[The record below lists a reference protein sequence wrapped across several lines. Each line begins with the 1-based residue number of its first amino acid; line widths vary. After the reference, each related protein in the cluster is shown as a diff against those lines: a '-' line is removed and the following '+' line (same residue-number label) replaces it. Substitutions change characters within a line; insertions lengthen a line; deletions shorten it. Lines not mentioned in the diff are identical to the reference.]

1 VILIP
6 REVPVSS
13 KYKIVVDENMPG
25 IERLFG
31 DIAEIVKVNG
41 REVSNQILL
50 DADALL
56 CRSIT
61 PVNQALLK
69 GTRVKFVGTATIGTD
84 HLDTRWLQ
92 SQLIQWSNA
101 AGCNAAAVAQY
112 VLSAVSFWCLKRD
125 RKLQELTIGI
135 VGAGNVGSEL
145 ARCLDSLK
153 INYFL
158 CDPPLREMG
167 DKRIFVELSEILN
180 CDVVTLHVPLEKK
193 GKYPTFHL
201 LDNKELNQLNN
212 NGLLINAS
220 RGAVINNQSLTEYLQ
235 CENSADAAIDVF
247 ENEPK
252 ISNKLL
258 SRVLLGTPHIA
269 GHTLEG
275 KLRGS
280 WLIYKAFCESF
291 DEKMTK
297 QEDMLYPDKN
307 ICDSQSKNI
316 EELFL
321 EVYDIELDSLPL
333 KQTKSSQVAA
343 QFDVLRKNATQLSN
357 GKTRRDYSGWS
368 LPSLM
373 TPLG

>member
-1 VILIP
+1 VILFP
-6 REVPVSS
+6 REAPVSS

-41 REVSNQILL
+41 RAISNQILL

-61 PVNQALLK
+61 PVNQSLLK

-84 HLDTRWLQ
+84 HLDTFWLQ
-92 SQLIQWSNA
+92 SQSIQWSNA

-112 VLSAVSFWCLKRD
+112 VLSAISFWCLKRD

-135 VGAGNVGSEL
+135 VGAGNVGSEIAL
-145 ARCLDSLK
+145 CLDSLK
-153 INYFL
+153 INYLL
-158 CDPPLREMG
+158 CDPPLQEMG
-167 DKRIFVELSEILN
+167 DKRTFVELPEILN

-201 LDNKELNQLNN
+201 LDNWELNQLKN

-235 CENSADAAIDVF
+235 RENSADAAIDVF
-247 ENEPK
+247 ESEPN
-252 ISNKLL
+252 ISIELL

-291 DEKMTK
+291 DEELTK
-297 QEDMLYPDKN
+297 QEGMLYPDKN
-307 ICDSQSKNI
+307 ICDSQSENI

-321 EVYDIELDSLPL
+321 EVYDIELDSLAL

-368 LPSLM
+368 LPSLI

>member
-1 VILIP
+1 MILFP
-6 REVPVSS
+6 REAPVSS

-41 REVSNQILL
+41 RAISNQILL

-61 PVNQALLK
+61 PVNQSLLK

-84 HLDTRWLQ
+84 HLDTFWLQ
-92 SQLIQWSNA
+92 SQSIQWSNA

-112 VLSAVSFWCLKRD
+112 VLSAISFWCLKRD

-135 VGAGNVGSEL
+135 VGAGNVGSEIAL
-145 ARCLDSLK
+145 CLDSLK
-153 INYFL
+153 INYLL
-158 CDPPLREMG
+158 CDPPLQEMG
-167 DKRIFVELSEILN
+167 DKRTFVELPEILN

-201 LDNKELNQLNN
+201 LDNWELNQLKN

-235 CENSADAAIDVF
+235 RENSADAAIDVF
-247 ENEPK
+247 ESEPN
-252 ISNKLL
+252 ISIELL

-291 DEKMTK
+291 DEELTK
-297 QEDMLYPDKN
+297 QEGMLYPDKN
-307 ICDSQSKNI
+307 ICDSQSENI

-321 EVYDIELDSLPL
+321 EVYDIELDSLAL

-368 LPSLM
+368 LPSLI